1 MSALYGTGDEAVTT
15 VTVDVLR
22 PGPSP
27 RDGNNLRHV
36 GALAELDGAWEPIV
50 VNRQTMEVIDGRHRL
65 AAAKQ
70 LGHRTIAVTFFDG
83 SDAEARMEAVRLNVR
98 HGLPLTLS
106 ERSAAARELLALFP
120 SWSDRQMGTLCA
132 LSPRTIARIRAEA
145 PAPTDNV
152 VSFPSVVV
160 DKRLG
165 KDGRHYPVAAGAQRA
180 EIRKALEEE
189 PDASLR
195 AIAARTGASPE
206 TVRSVRRAMSA
217 DEPVTAPI
225 VLATHRTA
233 MAAPASNWSTDSAC
247 SSTEAGRDFAAWF
260 DDHVLDAAVVQEMV
274 DVIPLSRIYGVIDE
288 ARRRAAL
295 WEGFANAVQSR
306 ACRRR

>member
-1 MSALYGTGDEAVTT
+1 MSALYGTGDEAVTA
-15 VTVDVLR
+15 VNVDVLR

-36 GALAELDGAWEPIV
+36 GALAELDGEWEPIV
-50 VNRQTMEVIDGRHRL
+50 VNRQTMEVVDGRHRL

-83 SDAEARMEAVRLNVR
+83 TDAEARMEAVRLNVR

-106 ERSAAARELLALFP
+106 ERSAAARDLLALFP

-132 LSPRTIARIRAEA
+132 LSPRTIARIRTEA
-145 PAPTDNV
+145 PTPPGRV
-152 VSFPSVVV
+152 VSFPTVAV

-180 EIRKALEEE
+180 EIRKALDED

-195 AIAARTGASPE
+195 TIAARTGASPE
-206 TVRSVRRAMSA
+206 TVRSVRRAMTA
-217 DEPVTAPI
+217 DDPMPTPI
-225 VLATHRTA
+225 VLAAHR
-233 MAAPASNWSTDSAC
+233 AAVPAPHWADDSAC

-260 DDHVLDAAVVQEMV
+260 DGLQLEADVVQSMV
-274 DVIPLSRIYGVIDE
+274 DAIPLSRIYGVIDE
-288 ARRRAAL
+288 ARRRATL